1 MITVGMDLVEIDRIA
16 GVIIRHGWSFFDK
29 CFTPAEIIAA
39 DGRVEAI
46 AARFA
51 AKEAAVKA
59 LGTGIG
65 RVSWRDVE
73 VLNRDTGQP
82 LLKLHG
88 EAAAIAKQLKLSDF
102 SVSLSHT
109 SKYAAAVV
117 VAAGKNQ
124 L

>member
-1 MITVGMDLVEIDRIA
+1 M
-16 GVIIRHGWSFFDK
+16 
-29 CFTPAEIIAA
+29 
-39 DGRVEAI
+39 EAI

-65 RVSWRDVE
+65 RVGWRDVE
-73 VLNRDTGQP
+73 VLNLDNGQP

-88 EAAAIAKQLKLSDF
+88 EAAAMAKQLKLGDF

-109 SKYAAAVV
+109 RRYAAAVV
-117 VAAGKNQ
+117 VAAGKNK
-124 L
+124 LS